1 MPAKLILYR
10 NNEKLGLDL
19 KDGVYRIGRDKPADV
34 VIPDAT
40 ISGRHAELQI
50 TGDSYTIRD
59 LGSTNGTFVNGAPVH
74 AVTPITPTD
83 ELRLGSVRVSI
94 EPFEQVKVA
103 GPKVSPLAM
112 PTEKIAAAKTAA
124 SKTSWGLRYWVAGAA
139 AIILLLVLFLF
150 VQIYSER
157 SAADLRQATRFKA
170 FAAQYMH
177 VLRDPNL
184 KTVPAPVLDNTLA
197 EPIMIGDR
205 NGKVL
210 YPEIS
215 PESKEKSP
223 FVDPK
228 TGKVWD
234 VVKTGLVPY
243 PNLAKP
249 GEAPP
254 QSYPVQ
260 IGGDLEGFVLA
271 RPASDP
277 ESPLKFVMMMLAFS
291 GGIALLSLGFFLRPI
306 NSMIRREIEALRLKL
321 SPFANGFV
329 ESLPRSKSLGEL
341 NPLADEIE
349 KELTRVKL
357 QGAGADGGGASRP
370 GAEHLSMILPLLEAA
385 NVGWCFLDGDFK
397 IVQMNGELGHISE
410 LAGATPGVSIF
421 DTGLTSLQSKELV
434 RGLADARSE
443 GQSQVQLP
451 LSRDRHEVRHQ
462 VSVKSFTDPASRN
475 QMFGLVF
482 NRAA

>member
-1 MPAKLILYR
+1 
-10 NNEKLGLDL
+10 
-19 KDGVYRIGRDKPADV
+19 
-34 VIPDAT
+34 
-40 ISGRHAELQI
+40 
-50 TGDSYTIRD
+50 
-59 LGSTNGTFVNGAPVH
+59 
-74 AVTPITPTD
+74 
-83 ELRLGSVRVSI
+83 
-94 EPFEQVKVA
+94 
-103 GPKVSPLAM
+103 
-112 PTEKIAAAKTAA
+112 
-124 SKTSWGLRYWVAGAA
+124 
-139 AIILLLVLFLF
+139 
-150 VQIYSER
+150 
-157 SAADLRQATRFKA
+157 
-170 FAAQYMH
+170 MH

-184 KTVPAPVLDNTLA
+184 KTVPAPVLDNTLG
-197 EPIMIGDR
+197 EPIMIADR
-205 NGKVL
+205 NGKIL

-234 VVKTGLVPY
+234 VIKTGLVPY

-249 GEAPP
+249 GEEPP

-260 IGGDLEGFVLA
+260 IGGDLEGFVMA
-271 RPASDP
+271 KPATDP
-277 ESPLKFVMMMLAFS
+277 ESPLKFVLMMLAFS

-306 NSMIRREIEALRLKL
+306 NAMIRREIEALRLKL

-329 ESLPRSKSLGEL
+329 DELPRSRSLGEL

-349 KELTRVKL
+349 KEFERVKT
-357 QGAGADGGGASRP
+357 QGGAAAGGAGAGRAGS
-370 GAEHLSMILPLLEAA
+370 EHLTMILPLLETA

-397 IVQMNGELGHISE
+397 IVQMNDDLRHISE

-434 RGLADARSE
+434 KGLADARSE

-462 VSVKSFTDPASRN
+462 VSVRSFTNPGNRS

-482 NRAA
+482 NRAS